1 MDKREKISKLDYYAD
16 KILPILLV
24 AAEYIAIL
32 LAQKISLIWQN
43 NLPYRTGTFFIPD
56 IYFYIIIPAVYIF
69 FMSYNKVHE
78 KFIPFWETMQRTFY
92 AVLYSEIFCI
102 ILLYLFK
109 SSNYVSRAYVIMF
122 FFVSFI
128 CLYLSRQILVKTCNR
143 LSIFKEPVLFIGG
156 SKTAENII
164 YFAGHNN
171 CFGIK
176 VCGIVDDDKDCLLK
190 NTYKIFP
197 GVDKAAQWADKLGV
211 KSVIIAIPSLDKEYL
226 MELVNELQ
234 PKVRRLLFV
243 PNTTGIPVYNLEV
256 KKLYES
262 NMLLIA
268 IKNNLL
274 KRHNRVIKRIFDLI
288 LSIIGMVIV
297 IPVSIVVCIAILV
310 ESPGAAPIFKHYRV
324 GKDGKLFPCYKFR
337 SMVPNA
343 QEKLKTYL
351 EQNPEAKAE
360 WQQFYKLKHDPRITK
375 IGRFLRKTSID
386 ELPQVLNVIK
396 GEMSL
401 VGPRPIIRDEEHY
414 YGSHIKDYY
423 SVLPGITGMW
433 QANGRSDTG
442 YDERVELDVWYVRNW
457 SIWIDIALLCKT
469 VKAVFFG
476 KGAY

>member
-1 MDKREKISKLDYYAD
+1 MTNKNRITKLDYYSD

-24 AAEYIAIL
+24 VTEYLSIL
-32 LAQKISLIWQN
+32 AAQKVSLMLQN
-43 NLPYRTGTFFIPD
+43 NMPYKTGIFYLHD
-56 IYFYIIIPAVYIF
+56 VYFYAIIPAIFIF
-69 FMSYNKVHE
+69 FMYYAQVHE
-78 KFIPFWETMQRTFY
+78 KFIPFWETMRRTFY
-92 AVLYSEIFCI
+92 AVFYSEIFCI
-102 ILLYLFK
+102 TALYLFK
-109 SSNYVSRAYVIMF
+109 TSNYVSRAYVVIF
-122 FFVSFI
+122 FCMSFI
-128 CLYLSRQILVKTCNR
+128 CLYLGRHILVKICNR
-143 LSIFKEPVLFIGG
+143 LNIMKEPVLFIGG
-156 SKTAENII
+156 SKTADNII

-176 VCGIVDDDKDCLLK
+176 VSGIVDDDAGCLLK
-190 NTYKIFP
+190 DKYRILP

-211 KSVIIAIPSLDKEYL
+211 KSVIIAIPSLNRESL
-226 MELVNELQ
+226 MKLIDDLQ

-243 PNTTGIPVYNLEV
+243 PNTIGMPVYNMEV

-262 NMLLIA
+262 NMLLLG

-274 KRHNRVIKRIFDLI
+274 KRHNRFLKRIFDLV

-297 IPVSIVVCIAILV
+297 IPVSLIVCAAILI
-310 ESPGAAPIFKHYRV
+310 ESPGAAPIFRHYRV

-337 SMVPNA
+337 SMVPHA
-343 QEKLKTYL
+343 QEKLKDYL
-351 EQNPEAKAE
+351 AQNPAAKAE

-375 IGRFLRKTSID
+375 IGRFIRKTSID
-386 ELPQVLNVIK
+386 ELPQVFNVIK

-457 SIWIDIALLCKT
+457 SIWIDIALICKT